1 MNTVFENRY
10 VSTYKQLVEFY
21 RKHGT
26 GPRIPTVVTAVIFF
40 GWITLYSYINGISD
54 EMQNMLLT
62 MGAVYAA
69 LFFLPHL
76 MAWGSLYGSKKQ
88 NDGVRPET
96 TVTFGEDI
104 QMYESMVHLT
114 IEYRKIV
121 RVVRLK
127 HSYLLM
133 TSRRTGVLLD
143 PNGFT
148 KGTFEEFKQFLR
160 QKRPDLTIPE

>member
-1 MNTVFENRY
+1 
-10 VSTYKQLVEFY
+10 
-21 RKHGT
+21 
-26 GPRIPTVVTAVIFF
+26 
-40 GWITLYSYINGISD
+40 
-54 EMQNMLLT
+54 
-62 MGAVYAA
+62 
-69 LFFLPHL
+69 
-76 MAWGSLYGSKKQ
+76 
-88 NDGVRPET
+88 
-96 TVTFGEDI
+96 
-104 QMYESMVHLT
+104 MYESMVHLT